1 MPARATDEAW
11 TWIRFAVA
19 GFVASAPADAAP
31 DIRYVQLNGSGMCT
45 LSIPTTDTKVRPKA
59 TGFRNEGTTNAF
71 VICNFTSLPGYDGS
85 VNFGDPQAVV
95 LVLYSIDG
103 NDHAVTCTGVTSV
116 QGFSS
121 IGADPQQYVSKTL
134 TVNNTT
140 APYQGAGVGFKW
152 LPADFG
158 GTDYIPDDAS
168 FSVTCL
174 LPPNVAINIGI
185 MQGQEEIG
193 N

>member
-1 MPARATDEAW
+1 MDL
-11 TWIRFAVA
+11 IRTTALGIAIVAA

-31 DIRYVQLNGSGMCT
+31 DIRYLQLNGSGMCT

-85 VNFGDPQAVV
+85 VNFGDPQAVA
-95 LVLYSIDG
+95 LLLYSMDG
-103 NDHAVTCTGVTSV
+103 NDHDVTCTGVTSL
-116 QGFSS
+116 QGFS
-121 IGADPQQYVSKTL
+121 GLTGNPQQFVSKTL

-140 APYQGAGVGFKW
+140 PPYQAAGVSFKW

-158 GTDYIPDDAS
+158 GTDQIPDDAA

-174 LPPNVAINIGI
+174 LPPNVAINVGL
-185 MQGQEEIG
+185 MQGEEEIG
-193 N
+193 S

>member
-1 MPARATDEAW
+1 MNRMGIVSGIVALAVGVGMGSSSHAATQLREVESQGGPAC
-11 TWIRFAVA
+11 
-19 GFVASAPADAAP
+19 
-31 DIRYVQLNGSGMCT
+31 Q

-71 VICNFTSLPGYDGS
+71 VICNVTSLPGYDGS
-85 VNFGDPQAVV
+85 VNFGDPQAVA
-95 LVLYSIDG
+95 LILYSLDG
-103 NDHAVTCTGVTSV
+103 NNHDVTCTAVSGV

-121 IGADPQQYVSKTL
+121 IGANPQQYVTKTL

-140 APYQGAGVGFKW
+140 APYQAAGVVFKW

-158 GTDYIPDDAS
+158 GTDQILDDAA
-168 FSVTCL
+168 FSVTCQ

>member
-1 MPARATDEAW
+1 MDP
-11 TWIRFAVA
+11 IRTTALGIAIAVA
-19 GFVASAPADAAP
+19 GFVACAPADAAP

-85 VNFGDPQAVV
+85 VNFGDPQAVA
-95 LVLYSIDG
+95 LILYSLDG
-103 NDHAVTCTGVTSV
+103 NNHDVTCTAVSGV

-121 IGADPQQYVSKTL
+121 IGANPQQYVTKTL
-134 TVNNTT
+134 IVNNTT
-140 APYQGAGVGFKW
+140 APYQAAGVVFKW
-152 LPADFG
+152 VPADFG
-158 GTDYIPDDAS
+158 GTDQILDDAA
-168 FSVTCL
+168 FSVTCQ

>member
-1 MPARATDEAW
+1 MDVIRNATLGIAIVAAGLAASAPARAT
-11 TWIRFAVA
+11 
-19 GFVASAPADAAP
+19 P

-45 LSIPTTDTKVRPKA
+45 LSIPTTDTKVRPRA

-85 VNFGDPQAVV
+85 VNYGDPQVV
-95 LVLYSIDG
+95 ALILYSIDG
-103 NDHAVTCTGVTSV
+103 NDHDVTCTGVTSV

-121 IGADPQQYVSKTL
+121 IGANPQQFVSKTL

-140 APYQGAGVGFKW
+140 PPYQAAGVAFKW

-158 GTDYIPDDAS
+158 GTDQIPDDAS

-174 LPPNVAINIGI
+174 LPPNVAINVGV
-185 MQGQEEIG
+185 MQGEEEIG

>member
-1 MPARATDEAW
+1 MRSLFGT
-11 TWIRFAVA
+11 TAVA
-19 GFVASAPADAAP
+19 MSLAMASLSAGAVPE
-31 DIRYVQLNGSGMCT
+31 IRYQNAQGGVVCQ
-45 LSIPTTDTKVRPKA
+45 LSIPTLDTTVRAKA